1 MFRRLQWKLTLSY
14 ALVTAAAIV
23 LMQFLLI
30 AYSAYFSGS
39 YAELLALNMRERLNQ
54 SDIVPLL
61 DTSQRANRE
70 ALRTWLN
77 ETDSDNV
84 EKTSDLAT
92 QLPVGE
98 VVFTALVDADGRV
111 ILSSPPDATIPGS
124 LLELQVEPPT
134 DELLQAAL
142 NTESDAS
149 FGVREELEQLSGR
162 GADGT
167 LIAAVPILDN
177 SRQIQGA
184 WVTITDLTTP
194 RSVQELAVFMV
205 EVLPQVAQFA
215 LIFAVIV
222 GALFGFLAA
231 RGLTRRLGRLV
242 GVVDSW
248 SEGDF
253 AVAARDTSADELG
266 QLAQRLNH
274 MAEELKTLLQVRQ
287 ELATVEERNR
297 LARDL
302 HDSVKQQ
309 LFATGMQVGAAR
321 ALLAVD
327 ASRADERLADAERL
341 AHAAQ
346 QELTMIIH
354 ELRPAALESKGLA
367 AALRDYVADWS
378 RHSGIAADISY
389 QGERELP
396 LVLEQAL
403 FRVAQEALANV
414 ARHSGATHVDVR
426 VVWSPEGVLLRVSDN
441 GQGFNPE
448 SQTRRGVGLKSMHE
462 RLDTLGGTLTVSSAP
477 GHGTTVSAQIVTDGV
492 SKAEATPEPDP
503 EEHATIPGTQ

>member
-23 LMQFLLI
+23 LMQFLLL

-39 YAELLALNMRERLNQ
+39 YAEVLALNMRDRLNQ
-54 SDIVPLL
+54 SDVASLL
-61 DTSQRANRE
+61 DTSRRDNRE
-70 ALRTWLN
+70 ALLEWLR
-77 ETDSDNV
+77 
-84 EKTSDLAT
+84 KTNNGESMSSNAT
-92 QLPVGE
+92 RLPVGE
-98 VVFTALVDADGRV
+98 VVFTVLVDENGRV
-111 ILSSPPDATIPGS
+111 IMSNPPDATIPGS
-124 LLELQVEPPT
+124 LLEVQVEPQIS
-134 DELLQAAL
+134 ELLQATL
-142 NTESDAS
+142 NTTNNL
-149 FGVREELEQLSGR
+149 GIQEELEKLSGR
-162 GADGT
+162 GPDGT
-167 LIAAVPILDN
+167 LVAAVPILDN
-177 SRQIQGA
+177 SREIQGA
-184 WVTITDLTTP
+184 WVTITDPTTP
-194 RSVQELAVFMV
+194 RSVQELAMFMV

-215 LIFAVIV
+215 LIFAIIV

-248 SEGDF
+248 SEGNF
-253 AVAARDTSADELG
+253 GVAARDSSADELG
-266 QLAQRLNH
+266 QLARRLNH
-274 MAEELKTLLQVRQ
+274 MAEELKTLLQMRQ

-321 ALLAVD
+321 ALLTLDTAK
-327 ASRADERLADAERL
+327 ADERLADAERL

-367 AALRDYVADWS
+367 AALRDYAADWS
-378 RHSGIAADISY
+378 RHSSIDADISY

-396 LVLEQAL
+396 LVFEQAL

-414 ARHSGATHVDVR
+414 ARHSGASHADVR
-426 VVWSPEGVLLRVSDN
+426 VVWSSEGVLLSVSDN

-448 SQTRRGVGLKSMHE
+448 SQTRHGVGLKSMHE

-477 GHGTTVSAQIVTDGV
+477 GQGTNVSAQIITD
-492 SKAEATPEPDP
+492 KTPTTDDARAPAP
-503 EEHATIPGTQ
+503 GEHVAAQSST